1 MNINKDF
8 IIDRLKAYLKSGW
21 LDKAQRKNPEFA
33 NSIAR
38 ITKDDLILGNEPM
51 ACFGQVDGNATAV
64 GTQYEN
70 GGESTYTLSLNF
82 SSDTYL
88 FVDKKYSTLCST
100 VKMAQQYFPEL
111 RGVEVKYRY
120 EAETVAE
127 KAGKKFCRQYL
138 NDLNYS
144 LSEYRLNRYKLIED
158 EMFTIPMKTINAE
171 IIVENKKKTVH
182 IGNWYYKNGKEY
194 VDIYISDIPATTKTK
209 IIIAGIIAAVILII
223 LLIIISL

>member
-1 MNINKDF
+1 MK
-8 IIDRLKAYLKSGW
+8 LKQSPKRQERS
-21 LDKAQRKNPEFA
+21 FA
-33 NSIAR
+33 DN
-38 ITKDDLILGNEPM
+38 
-51 ACFGQVDGNATAV
+51 
-64 GTQYEN
+64 
-70 GGESTYTLSLNF
+70 
-82 SSDTYL
+82 
-88 FVDKKYSTLCST
+88 
-100 VKMAQQYFPEL
+100 
-111 RGVEVKYRY
+111 
-120 EAETVAE
+120 
-127 KAGKKFCRQYL
+127 